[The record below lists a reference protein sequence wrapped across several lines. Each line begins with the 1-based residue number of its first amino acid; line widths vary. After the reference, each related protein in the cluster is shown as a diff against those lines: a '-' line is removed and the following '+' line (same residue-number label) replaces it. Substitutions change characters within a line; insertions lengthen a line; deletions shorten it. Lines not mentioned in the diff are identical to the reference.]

1 MPLPSRYFS
10 AVALSVCLGV
20 FFCSAESV
28 RAASKDTASA
38 SAAEGQLPLDDLR
51 TFSLVLEQ
59 IRAAYVEPVSD
70 KTLLENAIRG
80 MIGELD
86 PHSAYLDETDFN
98 DLKNMTTGEFG
109 GLGIEVGAVD
119 GLIKVIA
126 PIDDTP
132 ASRAGIH
139 AGDIIIKIDAQSVQ
153 GMSMNDAVNL
163 MRGDVGT
170 AIKLTIMRN
179 QQEQPLEFNLVR
191 EIIKTRS
198 VKEKMLAPGY
208 AYVRIAQFQASTTD
222 ELNQALAALQKQGE
236 IRGLVLDLRN
246 NPGGLLD
253 EAVGVADVFLNKGL
267 IVYTKGRIPSSNTRY
282 SATAGETLPQ
292 VPMIVLVNQGTAS
305 AAEIVA
311 GALQDNHR
319 AKILGTN
326 TFGKGTVQ
334 TVIPIS
340 EKKAIKLT
348 TALYY
353 TPSGRSIQAEGI
365 KPDIADSD
373 NNISAAQSSALTSEA
388 SLEKHIVNSK
398 AQSKKKSAVDRSDAK
413 REENA
418 APAAAVKPSSGA
430 STKDNQLQ
438 DALKLL
444 KK

>member
-1 MPLPSRYFS
+1 
-10 AVALSVCLGV
+10 
-20 FFCSAESV
+20 
-28 RAASKDTASA
+28 
-38 SAAEGQLPLDDLR
+38 
-51 TFSLVLEQ
+51 
-59 IRAAYVEPVSD
+59 
-70 KTLLENAIRG
+70 
-80 MIGELD
+80 
-86 PHSAYLDETDFN
+86 
-98 DLKNMTTGEFG
+98 
-109 GLGIEVGAVD
+109 
-119 GLIKVIA
+119 
-126 PIDDTP
+126 
-132 ASRAGIH
+132 
-139 AGDIIIKIDAQSVQ
+139 
-153 GMSMNDAVNL
+153 
-163 MRGDVGT
+163 
-170 AIKLTIMRN
+170 
-179 QQEQPLEFNLVR
+179 LEFNLVR

-222 ELNQALAALQKQGE
+222 ELKQALAVLQKQGE

-282 SATAGETLPQ
+282 SATAGEMLPQ

-398 AQSKKKSAVDRSDAK
+398 AQNKKKTTSDQSDAK

-418 APAAAVKPSSGA
+418 APAATIKPNSNT
-430 STKDNQLQ
+430 STEDNQLQ

>member
-20 FFCSAESV
+20 FFCGAENV
-28 RAASKDTASA
+28 RAASQDTATA
-38 SAAEGQLPLDDLR
+38 SAAEGQLPLDDLL

-170 AIKLTIMRN
+170 AIKLTVMRN

-418 APAAAVKPSSGA
+418 APAAAAKSSSGA
-430 STKDNQLQ
+430 STEDNQLQ